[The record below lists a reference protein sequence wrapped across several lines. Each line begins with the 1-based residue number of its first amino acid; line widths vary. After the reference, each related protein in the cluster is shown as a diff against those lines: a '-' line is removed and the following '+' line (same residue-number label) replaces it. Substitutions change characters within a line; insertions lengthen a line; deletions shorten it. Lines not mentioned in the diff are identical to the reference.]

1 LLYNE
6 IVGSEATLQ
15 LAVERLSRVRS
26 EIAKI
31 IVGQDDVVE
40 GVLICLLASGHV
52 LLEGVPGLG
61 KTTLLRT
68 LARTLQLKYS
78 RIQFTPDLMPAD
90 IVGSM
95 IIETDDRGGK
105 ALRFQPGPIFAN
117 LVLADEINRATPKT
131 QSALLEAM
139 QERTVTSGTST
150 HTLDRPFLVMAT
162 QNPIEME
169 GTYPLP
175 EAQLDR
181 FLMKI
186 LVTYP
191 SHEELNRIVER
202 TIAREEQVPVAVLD
216 RDAILEVRSVCREVL
231 VAPHVQEYAIQLVM
245 ATQPEQKEAHAM
257 AKKYVRYG
265 SSPRGAQALVEC
277 GRVLALMRGR
287 LHLSME
293 DVRQVAHA
301 VLRHR
306 IILNFD
312 AHADGHTPESILG
325 EIVKSVTSQV
335 SVA

>member
-1 LLYNE
+1 MPIEAAASPAVAKLN
-6 IVGSEATLQ
+6 IV
-15 LAVERLSRVRS
+15 RD

-31 IVGQDDVVE
+31 IVGQQSVVD
-40 GVLICLLASGHV
+40 GVLICLLAGGHV

-95 IIETDDRGGK
+95 IMETDDRGHK
-105 ALRFQPGPIFAN
+105 MLRFQPGPIFAH

-139 QERTVTSGTST
+139 QEQTVTSGTTT
-150 HTLDRPFLVMAT
+150 HHLESPFLVMAT

-191 SHEELNRIVER
+191 TREELNRIVDR
-202 TIAREEQVPVAVLD
+202 TIQREEQVPIPVLD
-216 RDAILEVRSVCREVL
+216 RDAIHEVRSVCRE
-231 VAPHVQEYAIQLVM
+231 
-245 ATQPEQKEAHAM
+245 
-257 AKKYVRYG
+257 
-265 SSPRGAQALVEC
+265 
-277 GRVLALMRGR
+277 
-287 LHLSME
+287 
-293 DVRQVAHA
+293 
-301 VLRHR
+301 
-306 IILNFD
+306 
-312 AHADGHTPESILG
+312 
-325 EIVKSVTSQV
+325 
-335 SVA
+335 

>member
-1 LLYNE
+1 M
-6 IVGSEATLQ
+6 A
-15 LAVERLSRVRS
+15 AERLDSVRR
-26 EIAKI
+26 EIAKV

-40 GVLICLLASGHV
+40 GVLICLLSGGHV

-95 IIETDDRGGK
+95 IIETGETGAK
-105 ALRFQPGPIFAN
+105 ALRFQPGPIFAH

-139 QERTVTSGTST
+139 QERTVTSGTAT
-150 HTLDRPFLVMAT
+150 HELESPFLVMAT

-191 SHEELNRIVER
+191 SREELSRIVDR
-202 TIAREEQVPVAVLD
+202 TIQPEEATPEAVMN
-216 RDAILEVRSVCREVL
+216 RTEILEVRAVCRQVL
-231 VAPHVQEYAIQLVM
+231 VAPHVQDYAIHLVM
-245 ATQPEQKEAHAM
+245 ATQPEQKEAHELSR
-257 AKKYVRYG
+257 KYIRYG

-287 LHLSME
+287 YHLSVE
-293 DVRQVAHA
+293 DVQHVAPA

-312 AHADGHTPESILG
+312 AHADGQTPETILASIIKG
-325 EIVKSVTSQV
+325 VTAQV

>member
-1 LLYNE
+1 LDL
-6 IVGSEATLQ
+6 
-15 LAVERLSRVRS
+15 VRS
-26 EIAKI
+26 EIGKV
-31 IVGQDDVVE
+31 IVGQQDVVD
-40 GVLICLLASGHV
+40 GVLICLLSGGHV

-68 LARTLQLKYS
+68 LARVLHLRYS

-95 IIETDDRGGK
+95 IMESGSDGSKTLK
-105 ALRFQPGPIFAN
+105 FQPGPIFSN

-139 QERTVTSGTST
+139 QERTVTSGVVT
-150 HTLDRPFLVMAT
+150 HQLEAPFLVMAT

-186 LVTYP
+186 LVEYP
-191 SHEELNRIVER
+191 TRDDLSKIVER
-202 TIAREEQVPVAVLD
+202 TIQREEIELSQVMD
-216 RDAILEVRSVCREVL
+216 RETILMIRRACREVL
-231 VAPHVQEYAIQLVM
+231 VAQHVQDFAIALVM
-245 ATQPEQKEAHAM
+245 ATQPGTEGAHSLAN
-257 AKKYVRYG
+257 KFIRYG

-277 GRVLALMRGR
+277 GRVYAFMKGR
-287 LHLSME
+287 AHLSI
-293 DVRQVAHA
+293 DDIRVIAPA

-312 AHADGHTPESILG
+312 AHAEDQTPETILK
-325 EIVKSVTSQV
+325 EIIPATANSMARS
-335 SVA
+335 

>member
-1 LLYNE
+1 
-6 IVGSEATLQ
+6 VGSEATLQ
-15 LAVERLSRVRS
+15 NAIDRLNAVRR

-40 GVLICLLASGHV
+40 GVLICLLSGGHV

-95 IIETDDRGGK
+95 IMESDERGGTT
-105 ALRFQPGPIFAN
+105 LRFQFGPIFAN

-139 QERTVTSGTST
+139 QERTVTSGTTT
-150 HTLDRPFLVMAT
+150 HELEAPFLVMAT

-191 SHEELNRIVER
+191 SREELNRIVER
-202 TIAREEQVPVAVLD
+202 TIAREEEVPVAVMD
-216 RDAILEVRSVCREVL
+216 RDEIHQIRQVCRQVL
-231 VAPHVQEYAIQLVM
+231 VAPHVRDFAIHLVM
-245 ATQPEQKEAHAM
+245 ATQSDHPESHEM
-257 AKKYVRYG
+257 ARKYVRYG

-277 GRVLALMRGR
+277 GRVHALMRGR
-287 LHLSME
+287 FHLSVE
-293 DVRQVAHA
+293 DILHVAGA

-312 AHADGHTPESILG
+312 AHADGQTPETILQAILKG
-325 EIVKSVTSQV
+325 V
-335 SVA
+335 SAQTTAA